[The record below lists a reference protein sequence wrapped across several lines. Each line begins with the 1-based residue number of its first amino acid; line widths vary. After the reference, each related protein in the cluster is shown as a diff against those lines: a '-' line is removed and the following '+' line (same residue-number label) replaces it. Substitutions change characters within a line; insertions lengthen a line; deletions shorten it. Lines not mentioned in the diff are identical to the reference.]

1 MIKSAR
7 SPTAS
12 EAIGPTP
19 NLEGHSMKTA
29 AIYSKPVG
37 GTIRGELIERHGD
50 GTVTIRFAGSL
61 LSRGTEITIAGMIRD
76 AQRIR
81 DRRAP

>member
-1 MIKSAR
+1 
-7 SPTAS
+7 
-12 EAIGPTP
+12 
-19 NLEGHSMKTA
+19 MKTA
-29 AIYSKPVG
+29 AIHSESIG
-37 GTIRGELIERHGD
+37 GTIRGELIERHDD

-61 LSRGTEITIAGMIRD
+61 LSRGTEITIADMIRD

>member
-1 MIKSAR
+1 M
-7 SPTAS
+7 
-12 EAIGPTP
+12 
-19 NLEGHSMKTA
+19 NTA
-29 AIYSKPVG
+29 AIHSDSIG

-61 LSRGTEITIAGMIRD
+61 LSRSTEITIADMMRTAG
-76 AQRIR
+76 RIR